1 MFKVNNKVPRRTY
14 FDVTL
19 HVMRA
24 SLNVN
29 NIFRGIKGRFVAD
42 FEQVFVYKVLW
53 SINLIN
59 WSIAKFDCVFLEILA
74 KSLF

>member
-29 NIFRGIKGRFVAD
+29 NIFRGIKGLFVAD
-42 FEQVFVYKVLW
+42 F
-53 SINLIN
+53 
-59 WSIAKFDCVFLEILA
+59 D
-74 KSLF
+74 LFSCESDNFELTLLY